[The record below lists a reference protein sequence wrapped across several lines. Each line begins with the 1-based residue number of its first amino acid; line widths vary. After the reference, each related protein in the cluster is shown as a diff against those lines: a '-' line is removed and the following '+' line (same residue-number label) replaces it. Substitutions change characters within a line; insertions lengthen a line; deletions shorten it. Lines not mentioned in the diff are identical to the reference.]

1 MDRNKKILI
10 AACAVAIALI
20 IVVGILLAMFGR
32 DKTPLSERTL
42 HLSVNGCDI
51 EVPLKK
57 NNVTV
62 NAPSLAVGENTFEV
76 LGYPGGTVKAN
87 GKTVNLGQ
95 LMKLM
100 ALGVKQGTEV
110 TITCDGANEE
120 EAAAGL
126 LAFLEEN
133 L

>member
-1 MDRNKKILI
+1 MKQFTYTIKD
-10 AACAVAIALI
+10 AL
-20 IVVGILLAMFGR
+20 GIHARPAGLLA
-32 DKTPLSERTL
+32 
-42 HLSVNGCDI
+42 
-51 EVPLKK
+51 KK
-57 NNVTV
+57 AKSYADTAVTI
-62 NAPSLAVGENTFEV
+62 T
-76 LGYPGGTVKAN
+76 AN

-100 ALGVKQGTEV
+100 ALGVTQGTEV
-110 TITCDGANEE
+110 TITCDGAYEE

>member
-1 MDRNKKILI
+1 MKQFTYTIKD
-10 AACAVAIALI
+10 AL
-20 IVVGILLAMFGR
+20 GIHARPAGLLA
-32 DKTPLSERTL
+32 
-42 HLSVNGCDI
+42 
-51 EVPLKK
+51 KK
-57 NNVTV
+57 AKSYADTAVTI
-62 NAPSLAVGENTFEV
+62 T
-76 LGYPGGTVKAN
+76 AN

-110 TITCDGANEE
+110 TIACDGANEE

>member
-1 MDRNKKILI
+1 MKQFTYTIKD
-10 AACAVAIALI
+10 AL
-20 IVVGILLAMFGR
+20 GIHARPAGLLA
-32 DKTPLSERTL
+32 
-42 HLSVNGCDI
+42 
-51 EVPLKK
+51 KK
-57 NNVTV
+57 AKSYADTTVTI
-62 NAPSLAVGENTFEV
+62 T
-76 LGYPGGTVKAN
+76 AN

-126 LAFLEEN
+126 KAFLEEN

>member
-1 MDRNKKILI
+1 MKEFTYTIKDALGIHARPAGMLSKK
-10 AACAVAIALI
+10 AKSYADTAVTI
-20 IVVGILLAMFGR
+20 
-32 DKTPLSERTL
+32 S
-42 HLSVNGCDI
+42 
-51 EVPLKK
+51 
-57 NNVTV
+57 
-62 NAPSLAVGENTFEV
+62 
-76 LGYPGGTVKAN
+76 AN

-126 LAFLEEN
+126 KQFLEEN

>member
-1 MDRNKKILI
+1 MKQFTYTIKD
-10 AACAVAIALI
+10 AL
-20 IVVGILLAMFGR
+20 GIHARPAGLLA
-32 DKTPLSERTL
+32 
-42 HLSVNGCDI
+42 
-51 EVPLKK
+51 KK
-57 NNVTV
+57 AKSYADTAVTI
-62 NAPSLAVGENTFEV
+62 T
-76 LGYPGGTVKAN
+76 AN

-110 TITCDGANEE
+110 TITCDGTNEE